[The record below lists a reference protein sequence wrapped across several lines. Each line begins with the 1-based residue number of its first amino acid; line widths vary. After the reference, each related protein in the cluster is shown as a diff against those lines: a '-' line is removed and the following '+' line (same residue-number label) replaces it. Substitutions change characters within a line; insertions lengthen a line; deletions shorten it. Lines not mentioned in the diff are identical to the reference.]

1 MKIGVLLVCC
11 GLLVAAVLNIGSWLL
26 AECFWQYAVAGATT
40 LTLLMAS
47 IFLYKERDK
56 DEDKTD

>member
-11 GLLVAAVLNIGSWLL
+11 GVLVAAVLNIGSWLL
-26 AECFWQYAVAGATT
+26 ATSLWQYALAGSMT

-56 DEDKTD
+56 DED